1 MNIFLVAGPDPHAVQ
16 SVWQTLQGLGVY
28 EVSPSHRDGLLPQDI
43 HQMMGESL
51 VEITTAV
58 DVEITSDTPKPMR
71 AAWRELAADL
81 WLANLQHPMWGWHM
95 SNTAHLLDYWL
106 DFDPH
111 ILLVLA
117 YNTPAEYLQQQL
129 LGISEISPQL
139 VEKHLVQW
147 SFTTETLLAQ
157 YYAASPRCV
166 LVHSGTVVYQPGLLS
181 ESMSQQWGIQLTPAA
196 TDQSL
201 LAATPPCGVDQYLM
215 TQIISSFPATGELL
229 QELEATAHVP
239 SYSGSHPE
247 ASVFQLWTQHIAA
260 QQQAQLQATQASEKI
275 TQFRTQLNQART
287 EGDQKL
293 VALTDAYESL
303 LLQLDEAQQETEHY
317 FLLNQNATEQ
327 LQVAQQVSNF
337 WQRNAPGV
345 ITVNLCNDIDGSNWY
360 HAEDDGRWAGP
371 GVVSTLQMPPVLAG
385 YYVVE
390 LMIQD
395 AMQPEI
401 VVGMQ
406 LGVVSDVGSVQSLDL
421 VHDFSQD
428 SSLYPMVSSG
438 AFDLATQHHSWV
450 LQMSLPGNHC
460 PAEAGGNDTRRLGL
474 KLKTLRLSRQ

>member
-1 MNIFLVAGPDPHAVQ
+1 
-16 SVWQTLQGLGVY
+16 
-28 EVSPSHRDGLLPQDI
+28 
-43 HQMMGESL
+43 
-51 VEITTAV
+51 
-58 DVEITSDTPKPMR
+58 
-71 AAWRELAADL
+71 
-81 WLANLQHPMWGWHM
+81 
-95 SNTAHLLDYWL
+95 
-106 DFDPH
+106 
-111 ILLVLA
+111 
-117 YNTPAEYLQQQL
+117 
-129 LGISEISPQL
+129 
-139 VEKHLVQW
+139 
-147 SFTTETLLAQ
+147 
-157 YYAASPRCV
+157 
-166 LVHSGTVVYQPGLLS
+166 
-181 ESMSQQWGIQLTPAA
+181 MSQQWGIQLTPAA

-385 YYVVE
+385 YYVV
-390 LMIQD
+390 
-395 AMQPEI
+395 
-401 VVGMQ
+401 
-406 LGVVSDVGSVQSLDL
+406 
-421 VHDFSQD
+421 DFSQD